1 MPKRGRTPLHDIHGE
16 SNARFTVGAWDAANV
31 AVLEASGSD
40 VRSALEA
47 GLRAVLQLATAGE
60 PEPPASDRSVPLR
73 AEGDDLAELFF
84 DLIEDFLDEMG
95 FSPFA
100 CHGVAV
106 DGVLHR
112 FGGGYVAWGYA
123 LESTAPAPKSILPE
137 VLKMPTVESQADGIV
152 FRVAMVR
159 VDA

>member
-1 MPKRGRTPLHDIHGE
+1 MPKRERTPLHVIHGE

-47 GLRAVLQLATAGE
+47 GLRAVLQLSTAGGSGS
-60 PEPPASDRSVPLR
+60 PASDRSVPLR
-73 AEGDDLAELFF
+73 AEGDDLAELYF
-84 DLIEDFLDEMG
+84 DLIDDFLDEMG
-95 FSPFA
+95 FSAFA
-100 CHGVAV
+100 CHDVAV

-112 FGGGYVAWGYA
+112 SGGGYVAWGYA
-123 LESTAPAPKSILPE
+123 LEATAPASKASLPR
-137 VLKMPTVESQADGIV
+137 VLRMPTVESQTDGIV

-159 VDA
+159 VAA